1 MNRAI
6 RALAAATLA
15 LVALDVFLNGP
26 RAGFVVGTINLVE
39 QIARVMLSDSAT
51 LAGFATGIVAL
62 VSAMQRRR
70 WRWLI
75 LLLPA
80 IFLSAYG
87 PLFGSLL
94 LFLVAPRFVSFD
106 PSNQLNIATIQFAVT
121 FAPGVFTAL
130 VALVYA
136 LRGRPPVAM
145 PDLDLEVSSIK
156 EPDPVV

>member
-6 RALAAATLA
+6 RALAAVTLA
-15 LVALDVFLNGP
+15 LVVFDVLLNGP
-26 RAGFVVGTINLVE
+26 RAAFVAGTINLAE

-51 LAGFATGIVAL
+51 LAGFATGIVTL
-62 VSAMQRRR
+62 VSAARHRH

-87 PLFGSLL
+87 PTFGSLL

-106 PSNQLNIATIQFAVT
+106 PSDQLNIATIQFAVT
-121 FAPGVFTAL
+121 LAPGVFTAL
-130 VALVYA
+130 VALAYA
-136 LRGRPPVAM
+136 LRGRPRDAVP
-145 PDLDLEVSSIK
+145 DLEVSSIE